1 MAAGFMPPEE
11 GGEFSPCRKGDC
23 KHVDCAS
30 IHRRAERVCHR
41 CLMVIGWD
49 VRFYDEGDA
58 PDLTSVHA
66 LCEELAIEREQNRR
80 RITPADL

>member
-1 MAAGFMPPEE
+1 MAAGVMPPET
-11 GGEFSPCRKGDC
+11 GGEFSPCEEC
-23 KHVDCAS
+23 SHVDCAAL
-30 IHRRAERVCHR
+30 RKRARRVCHL

-49 VRFYDEGDA
+49 VRFYDEGERREER
-58 PDLTSVHA
+58 SVHA